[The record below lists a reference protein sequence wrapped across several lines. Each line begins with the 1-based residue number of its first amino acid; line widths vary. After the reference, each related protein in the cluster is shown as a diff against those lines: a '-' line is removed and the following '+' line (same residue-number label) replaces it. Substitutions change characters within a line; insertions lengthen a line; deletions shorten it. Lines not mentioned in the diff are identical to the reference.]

1 MSKVK
6 KIKTKIGSGIGFF
19 FRHLVASIDFL
30 VNNSIGLIFTR
41 KPQKYNTKTT
51 NPIWKKGKAVFCF
64 LVVLVLLYNFDNVF
78 NVTLKPLF
86 VFVLNLF
93 GGNKN
98 VYQKTLAMYS
108 KDFANGIR
116 VTLRLSL
123 IGTVLGLV
131 IGLLFSYFIT
141 LKIEH
146 NDNKLTVFFKR
157 FSQGFVKLYVT
168 VFRGTPMMVQAMI
181 LYYGVKSFLNWDY
194 AIAALVTISLNTAA
208 YLTEV
213 LRGSINALDK
223 GQNEAARSLGLSSWQ
238 ATKSVIYPQA
248 IKNAMPSIG
257 NEFVINIKDSAVL
270 TVIPNIVDLF
280 RIAEYASGR
289 FAEPVAAFVIAAGIY
304 LFLTYTVTKTLR
316 MIEAK
321 LDIPSVELP
330 SAN

>member
-1 MSKVK
+1 
-6 KIKTKIGSGIGFF
+6 
-19 FRHLVASIDFL
+19 
-30 VNNSIGLIFTR
+30 
-41 KPQKYNTKTT
+41 
-51 NPIWKKGKAVFCF
+51 
-64 LVVLVLLYNFDNVF
+64 
-78 NVTLKPLF
+78 
-86 VFVLNLF
+86 
-93 GGNKN
+93 
-98 VYQKTLAMYS
+98 MYS

-131 IGLLFSYFIT
+131 IALLFSYFIT

-213 LRGSINALDK
+213 LRGSIIALDK
-223 GQNEAARSLGLSSWQ
+223 GQNEAGRSLGLSSWQ